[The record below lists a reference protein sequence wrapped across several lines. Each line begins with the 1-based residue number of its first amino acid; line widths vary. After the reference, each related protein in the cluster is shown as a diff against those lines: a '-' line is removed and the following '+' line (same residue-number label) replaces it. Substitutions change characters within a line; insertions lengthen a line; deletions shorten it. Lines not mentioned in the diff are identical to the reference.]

1 MNCPFCNHPDS
12 KVVDSRPTDEG
23 GSIRRRR
30 ECLACQRR
38 FTTYETVEHMAL
50 YVVKKDGTRQAFDK
64 SKILNGLTR
73 ACEKRPIPLATLEG
87 VANEIEQLLQNT
99 LEREVS
105 TTTIGELI
113 MEKLREIDQVAYI
126 RFASVYRSFDDI
138 DSFLKELQTFKKG
151 SQR

>member
-99 LEREVS
+99 LEREV
-105 TTTIGELI
+105 TTTVIGEMI

-138 DSFLKELQTFKKG
+138 DSFLKELQVFKKD
-151 SQR
+151 SRK

>member
-30 ECLACQRR
+30 ECLSCQRR
-38 FTTYETVEHMAL
+38 FTTYETIEQMAMF
-50 YVVKKDGTRQAFDK
+50 VVKKDGTRQPFDK

-73 ACEKRPIPLATLEG
+73 ACEKRPIPLAVLEN

-105 TTTIGELI
+105 TNVIGELI
-113 MEKLREIDQVAYI
+113 MKKLKEIDQVAYI
-126 RFASVYRSFDDI
+126 RFVSVYRSFDDI
-138 DSFLKELQTFKKG
+138 DSFLKELEIIKTD
-151 SQR
+151 SQK